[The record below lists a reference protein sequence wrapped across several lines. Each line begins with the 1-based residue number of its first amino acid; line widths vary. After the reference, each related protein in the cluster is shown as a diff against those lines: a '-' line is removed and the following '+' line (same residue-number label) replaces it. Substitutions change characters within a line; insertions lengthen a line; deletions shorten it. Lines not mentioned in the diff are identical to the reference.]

1 MPTRA
6 TITVSPS
13 RCRSAAGARPDHRP
27 AILEGGTRGR
37 SSVRHLGSDLAFAH
51 GAFTPGRLDPIRD
64 LASLVSRHE
73 ARHLVDTVR
82 TRASVR
88 EPEASEAN
96 HLVKVILVRHRFL
109 LSGAAVMSSLRPIGA
124 EQGSARKQKAAPW
137 GGGFESTAA
146 QAGWLAPIQ
155 PYAVWM
161 VLTAILPERRSSA
174 VSNETFWPST
184 RPPIPARSTAV
195 AWTNTSLE
203 PSSGWMKPK
212 PFWSL

>member
-37 SSVRHLGSDLAFAH
+37 SSVRHRGRDLAFAH

-64 LASLVSRHE
+64 LAGLVSRHE
-73 ARHLVDTVR
+73 AGYLVDTAR
-82 TRASVR
+82 TCPAIR

-96 HLVKVILVRHRFL
+96 QLVKVILVRHRFL

-124 EQGSARKQKAAPW
+124 EQGSARKQKAAPR
-137 GGGFESTAA
+137 GSGLKA
-146 QAGWLAPIQ
+146 QRRRLVGPR
-155 PYAVWM
+155 PSN
-161 VLTAILPERRSSA
+161 LTR
-174 VSNETFWPST
+174 
-184 RPPIPARSTAV
+184 
-195 AWTNTSLE
+195 
-203 PSSGWMKPK
+203 SGWC
-212 PFWSL
+212 